1 MADIRKYTKRMVIHH
16 SASSANTTME
26 QVDQW
31 HKNRGFSGIG
41 YHYFIESNGNV
52 RTGRPDWAVGA
63 HAIGAN
69 NDSMGICLAGNFEQA
84 PPTEEQITALAAKI
98 KDIRKLYGDIPYQGH
113 KDVDPK
119 EHPTACPGRLFPW
132 DELKKELSEE
142 AAPMGN
148 WKNVIILDAK
158 AKGLISGEHNPDDPA
173 GKWFVLQVALNVLKK
188 LGK

>member
-1 MADIRKYTKRMVIHH
+1 
-16 SASSANTTME
+16 
-26 QVDQW
+26 
-31 HKNRGFSGIG
+31 
-41 YHYFIESNGNV
+41 
-52 RTGRPDWAVGA
+52 
-63 HAIGAN
+63 
-69 NDSMGICLAGNFEQA
+69 MGICLAGNFEQA
-84 PPTEEQITALAAKI
+84 PPTEEQITALAATI
-98 KDIRKLYGDIPYQGH
+98 KSIRKLYGDIPYEGH

-132 DELKKELSEE
+132 DELKKELTEE
-142 AAPMGN
+142 AVPMDN